1 MPEFP
6 DVYGCGAANV
16 AKVITPTVGN
26 RRRAERQW
34 IMTPQG
40 TLPRA
45 GQYVYLG
52 ADASERF
59 ARHPIMLLLVS
70 PAQRVGSEAVL
81 PSGEPSERWVTLRG
95 WQLGPFGEPQLLREV
110 RVHAVGVEVV
120 PKPPAA
126 GLVGV

>member
-1 MPEFP
+1 
-6 DVYGCGAANV
+6 
-16 AKVITPTVGN
+16 
-26 RRRAERQW
+26 
-34 IMTPQG
+34 MTPEG

-52 ADASERF
+52 ADASARF
-59 ARHPIMLLLVS
+59 AQHPVMLLLVS
-70 PAQRVGSEAVL
+70 QAQPVGPESAG
-81 PSGEPSERWVTLRG
+81 PSGEPAERLVTLRG